1 MREGVERGVMELEQR
16 EMEVGVAWESMREEA
31 GRVREQLHAGVER
44 ALEEVIRFK
53 VHIQKGLEEFEG
65 WVGDEVEAELVGD
78 VGLDGADDDADK
90 EKDDVFE

>member
-1 MREGVERGVMELEQR
+1 
-16 EMEVGVAWESMREEA
+16 MREEA

-53 VHIQKGLEEFEG
+53 VHVQKGLEEFEG

-78 VGLDGADDDADK
+78 GSVGVGEDGMDG
-90 EKDDVFE
+90 ERGEVFD